1 MKVQR
6 SRGPPPQFVMSA
18 DINLGLGSNRTIY
31 RVIRAYGKTKVDFC
45 VSICAFNPKKHRNY
59 LKKTVQITKK
69 SSFMHEFAEL
79 GEDLADIVCDFAFK
93 CRYRAFFYSLRQYLI
108 IRCFRVP
115 DHCLK
120 RRLYSPVYRT
130 LCLNPLKVFEPIE
143 NFGSYRELFD
153 WDTIYMLLWQLDFR
167 RRIVKVYGS
176 RGSWHIRFALNWT
189 SVLDFV
195 IYYRTLVGM
204 PSCVRV
210 FKPTLLPFMDSNG
223 PFSPFNSAGYLPFLR
238 PV

>member
-1 MKVQR
+1 MQR

-31 RVIRAYGKTKVDFC
+31 RVIPAYRSSKVDFS
-45 VSICAFNPKKHRNY
+45 VSICAFYPPKQRNN
-59 LKKTVQITKK
+59 LKNTVQINKK
-69 SSFMHEFAEL
+69 SRFMSKFVDL

-93 CRYRAFFYSLRQYLI
+93 CRYRAFFYSLKQYLA
-108 IRCFRVP
+108 IRCFHVP
-115 DHCLK
+115 DHCLSS
-120 RRLYSPVYRT
+120 RLYSPVYRT
-130 LCLNPLKVFEPIE
+130 LCRNPLIVFEPIE

-167 RRIVKVYGS
+167 RRTVKVYGS
-176 RGSWHIRFALNWT
+176 RGSWHLRFSFDWK
-189 SVLDFV
+189 SVLDFIV
-195 IYYRTLVGM
+195 YYRTLVGIS
-204 PSCVRV
+204 SCVQV
-210 FKPTLLPFMDSNG
+210 FKPTLVPFMDSNG